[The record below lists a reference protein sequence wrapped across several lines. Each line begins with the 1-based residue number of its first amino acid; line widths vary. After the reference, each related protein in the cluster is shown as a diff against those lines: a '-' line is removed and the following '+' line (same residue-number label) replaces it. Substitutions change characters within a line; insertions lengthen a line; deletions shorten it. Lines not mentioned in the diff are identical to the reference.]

1 MKLSNTLKI
10 AVVMLGA
17 FGAAGTATAAD
28 DPTSGRLGQREYQKC
43 VNFSKTVLQ
52 AALSQSGGDRN
63 KINSAYA
70 HYRGNVARCRAR
82 FL

>member
-17 FGAAGTATAAD
+17 FAIAGPATAA
-28 DPTSGRLGQREYQKC
+28 DPTSGRLKQREYQKC

-70 HYRGNVARCRAR
+70 HYQGNVARCRAQY
-82 FL
+82 L